1 MGDPR
6 RPELL
11 GAGIA
16 AVLRIGTLIS
26 MAAVAAGYGWLLASG
41 VEPGTRPL
49 LDLIGE
55 GGGGAVVGIG
65 LLGLTLL
72 PAGVLAVAAVGFIG
86 HGEGR
91 RAGVALAVLA
101 LLVAGLVTAILVTA
115 G

>member
-1 MGDPR
+1 MGGPR

-16 AVLRIGTLIS
+16 AILRFGTLAS
-26 MAAVAAGYGWLLASG
+26 MAAVAIGYAWLLASG

-49 LDLIGE
+49 LELIGA

-72 PAGVLAVAAVGFIG
+72 PAGVLGMAAAGFIG
-86 HGEGR
+86 HGERR
-91 RAGVALAVLA
+91 RAVIALIVLA
-101 LLVAGLVTAILVTA
+101 LLVGGLVTAILVTA